1 MSPGPWADR
10 AHLRSVQYKTD
21 ANLAARQSIYAF
33 QEPQLDLPARV
44 LDLAAPA
51 ESDTIAD
58 IGCGN
63 GLYLAELARRGFQG
77 RVLGADLSAGML
89 GAARDH
95 LNAAAASRTA
105 YAAGSV
111 AAAALAAAASAAKS
125 PPLAPIALVSADA
138 TALPL
143 RDGAADVTIAAHM
156 LYHVPEPAD
165 ALGELRRITR
175 PGGRVI
181 VVLNG
186 AGHLRQ
192 LRTAIAA
199 ARGQDPAALAERLTL
214 DDGEALARSF
224 FPRITRHDFPAELR
238 IQDPAPIADYIRSL
252 PDRAQDAN
260 AGPDAQPD
268 PGALIEAVL
277 SGMTVAPDGHYVIT
291 THAGCLIAER
301 D

>member
-1 MSPGPWADR
+1 VPPDPWADP

-33 QEPQLDLPARV
+33 QHPPLDLPARV

-63 GLYLAELARRGFQG
+63 GRYLAELARRGFPG
-77 RVLGADLSAGML
+77 RVVGTDLSPGML
-89 GAARDH
+89 QAARDH
-95 LNAAAASRTA
+95 LNAAAASRA
-105 YAAGSV
+105 AFAAGSV
-111 AAAALAAAASAAKS
+111 AAAALAAAASAAKTPS
-125 PPLAPIALVSADA
+125 LAPIALVSADA

-165 ALGELRRITR
+165 ALGELRRVTR

-181 VVLNG
+181 LVLNG
-186 AGHLRQ
+186 TGHLRE
-192 LRTAIAA
+192 LRAAIAT
-199 ARGQDPAALAERLTL
+199 ARGQDPADLAERLTL

-224 FPRITRHDFPAELR
+224 FPWITRHEFTAGLR
-238 IQDPAPIADYIRSL
+238 IPDRAPIADYLRSL
-252 PDRAQDAN
+252 PGHPQDAN
-260 AGPDAQPD
+260 AGPAPD
-268 PGALIEAVL
+268 SLIESVL
-277 SGMTVAPDGHYVIT
+277 STLTATPDGHYVIT
-291 THAGCLIAER
+291 THAGCLVAER